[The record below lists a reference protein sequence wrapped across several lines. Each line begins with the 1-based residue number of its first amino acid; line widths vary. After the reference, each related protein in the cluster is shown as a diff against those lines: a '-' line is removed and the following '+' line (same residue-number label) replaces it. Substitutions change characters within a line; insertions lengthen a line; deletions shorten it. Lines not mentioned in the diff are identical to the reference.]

1 MNTKYFFKEIMKGKS
16 LGRAMLF
23 NALKNLINREK
34 WLKSEFNI
42 LEIGHEPASYHRVL
56 PPEWKIKS
64 SNYKPAQNIDLII
77 DAEKSFLFKD
87 NEFDGVI
94 NFNVLYILKNY
105 FQCLSESLRISKKFI
120 LFNVPLIC
128 GLVPQ
133 PHDYNRF
140 TKEKLVDIINKLKK
154 EHNIVDYKIIGV
166 GGTFTTAMDLVDYYL
181 RFRIIKIP
189 FYLLALFLDKLDK
202 LVKRECPYMYIV
214 LIRKK

>member
-1 MNTKYFFKEIMKGKS
+1 MNKKVFFKEIFKGKS
-16 LGRAMLF
+16 IGRAMLF
-23 NALKNLINREK
+23 ASLTDLFNKEK
-34 WLKSEFNI
+34 WLNSEFNI
-42 LEIGHEPASYHRVL
+42 LEIGHEPASYHRAL
-56 PPEWKIKS
+56 PPKWKIKR
-64 SNYKPAQNIDLII
+64 SNYKSSPNMDLII
-77 DAEKSFLFKD
+77 DAEKKFLFKG

-154 EHNIVDYKIIGV
+154 EYEIMNYSIIPA
-166 GGTFTTAMDLVDYYL
+166 GGTFSSAIDLAGYYL

-189 FYLLALFLDKLDK
+189 LYLLAILLDKLD
-202 LVKRECPYMYIV
+202 RIS
-214 LIRKK
+214 